1 VVIGID
7 FSIKSPAV
15 CIATNDG
22 NLSFQSFARNSVIK
36 KDTELA
42 LSNAGVIVHVIS
54 DEPLLPKKSPIGDR
68 ERSSLIDAINQ
79 TNIIVNSLQV
89 AKTVDLNKKEP
100 GHLRNEWFFGIEG
113 FSFGST
119 GNRLTQ
125 LSGYQ
130 WVLRYRLLA
139 DIDLQPDNF
148 FVFAPMTVKA
158 TAGKGNFKKEQMI
171 DAFLEADD
179 QRLKQCSFWHA
190 LRDSPAEFQTRT
202 GKWLKP
208 IDDLVDSYW
217 VLRTVENALI

>member
-1 VVIGID
+1 MIIGVD
-7 FSIKSPAV
+7 FSIKSPAM

-22 NLSFQSFARNSVIK
+22 NLSFHSFARNSVIK
-36 KDTELA
+36 RDTELA
-42 LSNAGVIVHVIS
+42 LSNVGVIVHIIP
-54 DEPLLPKKSPIGDR
+54 DETPLPKKAPIGDR
-68 ERSSLIDAINQ
+68 ERSSLVDAINQ
-79 TNIIVNSLQV
+79 TDMIVNSIKL
-89 AKTVDLNKKEP
+89 AKSVDLNKKEP

-119 GNRLTQ
+119 GNRLAQ

-130 WVLRYRLLA
+130 WTLRYRLPT
-139 DIDLQPDNF
+139 DLDLPTDNF

-179 QRLKQCSFWHA
+179 ARLEHCSFWHA
-190 LRDSPAEFQTRT
+190 LKDSPAEFQTRT
-202 GKWLKP
+202 GKWVKP

-217 VLRTVENALI
+217 ILRTVENGLI